1 MMIKEMNR
9 DILREN
15 LIKTIKEINAD
26 QDISKIILK
35 IETYEEKGKHLNAY
49 DEIMH
54 LNVLN
59 VNRINKMTF
68 TVDQALDSLTLL
80 ISAYNMPI
88 VPIWINV
95 EHLCNRDNISIYK
108 LICSRRYR
116 KPSLLRNQDTDHPPF
131 KAIIK

>member
-1 MMIKEMNR
+1 MSKEMNR
-9 DILREN
+9 NVLYSN
-15 LIKTIKEINAD
+15 LLKTIVEINPN
-26 QDISKIILK
+26 QDVSKILLK

-59 VNRINKMTF
+59 VNKINKMTF
-68 TVDQALDSLTLL
+68 TIDQALDSLTLL
-80 ISAYNMPI
+80 ISAYNMPL

-95 EHLCNRDNISIYK
+95 EHSCNRDDFSIYK

-116 KPSLLRNQDTDHPPF
+116 KPSLLRNQETGHPPF
-131 KAIIK
+131 KAVIK

>member
-9 DILREN
+9 DILCEN

-26 QDISKIILK
+26 QDISKVILK
-35 IETYEEKGKHLNAY
+35 IETCEEKGKYLNTY

-59 VNRINKMTF
+59 VNKINKMTF
-68 TVDQALDSLTLL
+68 TIDQALDSLTLL
-80 ISAYNMPI
+80 ISAYNTPI

-95 EHLCNRDNISIYK
+95 EHICNKYNTSVYK

-116 KPSLLRNQDTDHPPF
+116 KPSLLRNQDTNHPPF